1 MLASEGR
8 IWRIAASPAVTA
20 GLKCAP
26 EIRASVWISMK
37 RMKTWTSPMTS
48 QWTYGAG
55 FAGDAATPYTDTTTA
70 MTNTSV
76 NVPKN
81 SAKYA
86 AGPRSTYVSTTSVRG
101 ESGTLAP
108 AL

>member
-8 IWRIAASPAVTA
+8 IWRIAARPAVTA

-26 EIRASVWISMK
+26 EMIASVWINMKSMNAC
-37 RMKTWTSPMTS
+37 TSPITS
-48 QWTYGAG
+48 QCTYGAG
-55 FAGDAATPYTDTTTA
+55 FAGVGATPYTDTTTA
-70 MTNTSV
+70 MTNTRV
-76 NVPKN
+76 KVPKN

-86 AGPRSTYVSTTSVRG
+86 AGPRTTYVSTTSVRG
-101 ESGTLAP
+101 ESGTPAP